1 MVFAAGQF
9 LTGALIED
17 EVLFRR
23 LIHADG
29 DHGQAFGI
37 LVLALA
43 GHAVVVLQRS
53 LRVQLTPARDAL
65 RHWLA
70 GFR

>member
-1 MVFAAGQF
+1 MVFAASQF
-9 LTGALIED
+9 LAGALIED
-17 EVLFRR
+17 EVLFRH

-29 DHGQAFGI
+29 DHGQALGI

-43 GHAVVVLQRS
+43 CHAVVELQRS

-65 RHWLA
+65 RHWPA
-70 GFR
+70 YFR